1 MAVLVELSVLSLVFF
16 FISDLLI
23 KHMHNKSLYCACWLL
38 LCKKRL
44 LLFYE
49 TNSKKG
55 RSLAQ
60 CMWSECL
67 LWSIESLFVELWVVE
82 AKLVLPPSVSAAV
95 LQDETPERKSDTKAE
110 ILKSCWGSSGSSC
123 AGRSYGSVTFDSY
136 FYGGKSSLS
145 DLWACIDK
153 TLILV

>member
-1 MAVLVELSVLSLVFF
+1 MAVLVKLSVLSLVFF

-110 ILKSCWGSSGSSC
+110 ILKN
-123 AGRSYGSVTFDSY
+123 
-136 FYGGKSSLS
+136 FYLDWFIQIQKELCFPSMLEEKPGTITVLQPE
-145 DLWACIDK
+145 L
-153 TLILV
+153 